1 MVRWPALLFAL
12 ILVACGGGGGD
23 APSGAPPSVVASS
36 PAAPAAMLAG
46 VAATGAPVSGRIF
59 LKDAAG
65 HEQFVDTTDGTY
77 QFTLTSLSA
86 PFMLKAQWTSAG
98 VAFRIGRG

>member
-1 MVRWPALLFAL
+1 MSMVRWPALLFML
-12 ILVACGGGGGD
+12 ILVAGGGGGGD
-23 APSGAPPSVVASS
+23 APSGTPPSVVASS
-36 PAAPAAMLAG
+36 PAAPAPPAAPAATLAG

-86 PFMLKAQWTSAG
+86 PFMLK
-98 VAFRIGRG
+98 